1 MCGTIPLKAAFD
13 NKDNA
18 LARVRGDQ
26 RGAAR
31 SREKRLIVPT
41 EVLQHGQNGL
51 YVFAIDD
58 QNRAEVRQVKV
69 AHQDTTTAVISDGLK
84 ERDRVVTPD
93 QFLLQ
98 PGSIV
103 SIDAGSGT

>member
-1 MCGTIPLKAAFD
+1 M
-13 NKDNA
+13 
-18 LARVRGDQ
+18 ARVRGDQ

-31 SREKRLIVPT
+31 SREKRLIVST
-41 EVLQHGQNGL
+41 EVVQHGENVL
-51 YVFAIDD
+51 YVL
-58 QNRAEVRQVKV
+58 
-69 AHQDTTTAVISDGLK
+69 TTAVISDGLK
-84 ERDRVVTPD
+84 EGDRVVTPD